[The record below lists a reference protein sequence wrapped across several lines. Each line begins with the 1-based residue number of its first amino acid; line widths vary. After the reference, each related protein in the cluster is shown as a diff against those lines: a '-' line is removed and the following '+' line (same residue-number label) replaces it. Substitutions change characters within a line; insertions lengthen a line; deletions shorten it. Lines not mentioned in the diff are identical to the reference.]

1 MSPTRLEPL
10 SPEAE
15 RLFANERQFEPH
27 PAELRSRAL
36 GRARSVLENGRAAAP
51 SYVWG
56 RHRVQLLLA
65 ATLVLV
71 FAAASFA
78 AFRKL
83 RTGARPAQLGS
94 PALGE
99 RNGLS
104 ARTPTVPAVEPP
116 AREKPESTEP
126 APGERPG
133 TPAAPRRPSAS
144 DADALELG
152 LLQRARGALAKG
164 DFSAVLS
171 AITEHQRRF
180 PSGRLRE
187 EREALRVKAL
197 LGLGRTDEA
206 QRAGERFRER
216 FPESVLAPRIED
228 ATRKAP

>member
-10 SPEAE
+10 SLEAE
-15 RLFANERQFEPH
+15 RLFANERTWEPQSG
-27 PAELRSRAL
+27 ELRSRAL
-36 GRARSVLENGRAAAP
+36 ARARAALENGSVAAP
-51 SYVWG
+51 SYAWG

-83 RTGARPAQLGS
+83 RTGARPARLGS
-94 PALGE
+94 PALVEGS
-99 RNGLS
+99 RLS
-104 ARTPTVPAVEPP
+104 ARAPAPAMEPLG
-116 AREKPESTEP
+116 REKSDSTET
-126 APGERPG
+126 AARERPG
-133 TPAAPRRPSAS
+133 APAAPRRPSAS

-164 DFSAVLS
+164 DFSAALG

-206 QRAGERFRER
+206 QRAGERFRDR